1 MIFLF
6 PEKYKLERNGD
17 RFTFE
22 LGGYYYCENDK
33 KTYQFIKTS
42 PKGFN
47 FVDTKNGR
55 CHFTRAVIA
64 THDVS
69 HKHFITLSVNAKFTC
84 YTIEF
89 FGRLKA
95 LEKRTWL
102 TDALQHESK

>member
-6 PEKYKLERNGD
+6 PEKYKLERKGD
-17 RFTFE
+17 LFTFE

-33 KTYQFIKTS
+33 KTYQFIQTS

-55 CHFTRAVIA
+55 CHFRRGVVANYN
-64 THDVS
+64 VS
-69 HKHFITLSVNAKFTC
+69 HQHFICLSANPAFTWHP
-84 YTIEF
+84 IEF
-89 FGRLKA
+89 FGRLTP

-102 TDALQHESK
+102 TDALQRESN